1 MGLGVLKSVAA
12 VAVGTLG
19 STLIN
24 KLLDNRTWT
33 LFNIDTQE
41 TIKGQFPHDD
51 MTREV
56 GSSWEEINGLTR
68 ENPIQQFITGEL
80 ETCELSAMFF
90 RRDITDDSVNERIHK
105 LISWTKVIK
114 DERRPPL
121 LQFAVGDGSAF
132 NETVILKSLSRV
144 VYSQPDF
151 LGGIRQVNFTMLFW
165 RYVPFTIADQ
175 VAIDTRFHRTASGQ
189 YYELIA
195 AAEYGNPLLGDII
208 RRSDYQTGKP
218 LLIPGDIVK
227 LPAIEGIRNQRVA
240 PSSTVLKDA
249 YSKNTPQ
256 RRRREEILEARSQPT
271 NLDIDGIWTF

>member
-1 MGLGVLKSVAA
+1 MGLGVLKTGALALGAA
-12 VAVGTLG
+12 VG
-19 STLIN
+19 STLLN
-24 KLLDNRTWT
+24 KFLDSRTWT
-33 LFNIDTQE
+33 LFNIDSQE
-41 TIKGQFPHDD
+41 TIKGQFPHED

-56 GSSWEEINGLTR
+56 GSSWEEINALTR

-80 ETCELSAMFF
+80 ETCELQAQFF

-132 NETVILKSLSRV
+132 NETVILKTLSRV
-144 VYSQPDF
+144 TYSQPDF
-151 LGGIRQVNFTMLFW
+151 LGGIRQVTFTMLFW
-165 RYVPFTIADQ
+165 RYVPFTLGDQ
-175 VAIDTRFHRTASGQ
+175 VSIDTRFHRTARGQ
-189 YYELIA
+189 YYESIA

-227 LPAIEGIRNQRVA
+227 LPAIEGIRNQKVA
-240 PSSTVLKDA
+240 PSSTVLKGA
-249 YSKNTPQ
+249 FNKNTPQ

-271 NLDIDGIWTF
+271 NLDIDGVWTF